1 MNIFDIIG
9 PIMIGP
15 SSSHTAGA
23 VRLGGVANKVLE
35 GAEPAEVNIEL
46 AGSFAKTYK
55 GHGTDRALLAGI
67 MGYHSDSEEIRNIFA
82 LATAKNIK
90 YKFLPT
96 TIPGAHPNTARIHVL
111 AKNGTECTVQGASIG
126 GGNIQIDYI
135 NGLSVNFT
143 GSCNTI
149 LVLHKDRP
157 GAIADVT
164 NLMRIKYGH
173 VNIGNF
179 NLTRPVKGGDA
190 LMTIEIDGLPPQ
202 GMTDDLR
209 RIENVSNVMLIQA
222 I

>member
-23 VRLGGVANKVLE
+23 VRLGRVANKVLE
-35 GAEPAEVNIEL
+35 GAEPKEISVEL
-46 AGSFAKTYK
+46 SGSFAKTYK

-67 MGYHSDSEEIRNIFA
+67 MGYHSYSEEIRDIFT
-82 LATAKNIK
+82 LADAKNIK
-90 YKFLPT
+90 YKFIPT
-96 TIPGAHPNTARIHVL
+96 SIPGSHPNTARIHVL
-111 AKNGTECTVQGASIG
+111 AKNGTQCTVQGASIG
-126 GGNIQIDYI
+126 GGNIQVDSI
-135 NGLSVNFT
+135 NGLKVNFT
-143 GSCNTI
+143 GECNTI

-164 NLMRIKYGH
+164 NLMRIKYRK

-179 NLTRPVKGGDA
+179 NLTRPEKGGDA
-190 LMTIEIDGLPPQ
+190 LMTIEIDGMPPQ

-209 RIENVSNVMLIQA
+209 NIDNVSNVMLIRA